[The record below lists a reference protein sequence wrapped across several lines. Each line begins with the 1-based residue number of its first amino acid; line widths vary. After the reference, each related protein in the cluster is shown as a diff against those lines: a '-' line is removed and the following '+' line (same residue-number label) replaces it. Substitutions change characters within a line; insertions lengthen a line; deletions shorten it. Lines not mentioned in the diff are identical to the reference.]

1 MPRYFFEL
9 AGNGEFIRDKEGV
22 DLDDLRDVRVEAI
35 SVLPE
40 LTKRLEF
47 GGDHHTFI
55 VTVRDAM
62 GNPVFRAELL
72 FNCAW
77 LE

>member
-1 MPRYFFEL
+1 MAQYFFEL
-9 AGNGEFIRDKEGV
+9 ASGDDLIQDKEGINI
-22 DLDDLRDVRVEAI
+22 DDLQDVRLEAI

-40 LTKRLEF
+40 LTKRLELN
-47 GGDHHTFI
+47 GDHHTFI

-72 FNCAW
+72 FNCTW

>member
-1 MPRYFFEL
+1 MAQYFFEL
-9 AGNGEFIRDKEGV
+9 ASNDELIQSKEGV

-40 LTKRLEF
+40 LAKRLEF

-55 VTVRDAM
+55 VTVRDAT

-72 FNCAW
+72 FNCTW